1 MRGYLQRLA
10 LGVMRPVGTIHP
22 MVGSVFSAQHQAG
35 TSEAPLREASVLISS
50 QAKSDAKGSQED
62 AKARSV
68 SSEEKSSGTLEPNR
82 LRAPDPVYTPLISKV
97 DAIQSKNKQSED
109 FSRPAEEASSSH
121 FAERSTAEALPEA
134 NVQPEG
140 RTEELVLTHVYTPK
154 MSESTVRSSSLKI
167 PAQKMDPF
175 AAAPRS
181 TPREN
186 SSRRSATPSRQPDEI
201 QIHIGRIEVTAVQQ
215 APVPPAVKPT
225 RKGLSLDEYL
235 QRANRRVR

>member
-22 MVGSVFSAQHQAG
+22 MVGSVFSPQHQAG

-50 QAKSDAKGSQED
+50 QANSDAKRSPED

-82 LRAPDPVYTPLISKV
+82 LRAPGPVYTPLISKV

-109 FSRPAEEASSSH
+109 FSGPAEETSSSH
-121 FAERSTAEALPEA
+121 LAERSTVEALPETSA
-134 NVQPEG
+134 HPGE

-154 MSESTVRSSSLKI
+154 MSESTVRSSSLKM

-181 TPREN
+181 TPRGN
-186 SSRRSATPSRQPDEI
+186 SSRRSGTPSQQPDEI

-215 APVPPAVKPT
+215 SPVPPAVKPA

>member
-22 MVGSVFSAQHQAG
+22 MVGSVFSPQHQAG
-35 TSEAPLREASVLISS
+35 TSEAPLREASVHISS
-50 QAKSDAKGSQED
+50 QAKSDAKRSPED

-82 LRAPDPVYTPLISKV
+82 LRAAGPVHTPLISKV
-97 DAIQSKNKQSED
+97 DATQSKNKQSED
-109 FSRPAEEASSSH
+109 FSGPAEASSSH
-121 FAERSTAEALPEA
+121 LGERSTVEALPEA
-134 NVQPEG
+134 NAHPGE

-154 MSESTVRSSSLKI
+154 MSESTVQSSSLKM

-181 TPREN
+181 TPQEN
-186 SSRRSATPSRQPDEI
+186 SSRRSATPPRQPDEI

-215 APVPPAVKPT
+215 TPVPPAAKPA